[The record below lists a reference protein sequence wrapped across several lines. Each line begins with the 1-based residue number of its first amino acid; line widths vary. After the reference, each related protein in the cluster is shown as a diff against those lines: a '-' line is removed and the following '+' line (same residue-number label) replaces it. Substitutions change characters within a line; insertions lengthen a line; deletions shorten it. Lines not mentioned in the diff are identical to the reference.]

1 MKCRHGPSLQPA
13 PGPGIHRVWICS
25 RCGSPFTWGAAS
37 MYEGI
42 PECPGCERQIVTRV
56 LCGLCSEDDLPTFP
70 EVLRLEARPAP
81 AAAAPPTGPW
91 HTLVRLAD
99 DVLAWE
105 YRWRN
110 ERDLQDGLEVVLRE
124 ARWQPKLRRE
134 VRLNHADRI
143 DFVIGDLGVEVKV
156 DGSLATV
163 TRQLHRYAQVEE
175 LAGVLLVTTRAAH
188 LAVPRELN
196 GKPIVVA
203 RLIGGIS

>member
-1 MKCRHGPSLQPA
+1 MTP
-13 PGPGIHRVWICS
+13 I
-25 RCGSPFTWGAAS
+25 
-37 MYEGI
+37 
-42 PECPGCERQIVTRV
+42 
-56 LCGLCSEDDLPTFP
+56 
-70 EVLRLEARPAP
+70 
-81 AAAAPPTGPW
+81 GPW
-91 HTLVRLAD
+91 PTLVRLAD
-99 DVLAWE
+99 TVLARE

-110 ERDLQDGLEVVLRE
+110 ERDLQEGLEVAFRE
-124 ARWQPKLRRE
+124 AEWQPAPRRE

-156 DGSLATV
+156 DGSLAAV

-175 LAGVLLVTTRAAH
+175 LAGVLLVTTQACH